1 MEFPLFSELILI
13 CALSVGS
20 IWLFTKLHLP
30 PLVGFLLAGIIVGP
44 HGFGWV
50 HSVREVEMLAEIGV
64 VLLLFTIGLEFS
76 LDRLMR
82 IRRAVLVGG
91 SAQMGFTAAAVT
103 VIALWAGLALNQAVF
118 FGLAIALSSTAIVLK
133 VLQEKAWLETP
144 HGQSILG
151 VLIFQDIAV
160 VPVLLMVPLLG
171 GNEPLTAWGLGT
183 LLLKMVAVLGFIFYG
198 VNHALPRLFQAV
210 AKIQNREIF
219 LLFVIVLCFS
229 VAWLTSK
236 AGLSLALG
244 GFLAGLVISRSE
256 FSVQALSSIQPFRDV
271 FTSFFFV
278 SIGMLFN
285 VGLVAG
291 NPLLIVGL
299 GVLAYVLKSALAAS
313 AAALL
318 RLPVRNIIFTG
329 LALGQIG
336 EFSFIAL
343 QTGADAGLIGDRLY
357 DTTLAF
363 SVVTM
368 ALTPFILGAAPRLV
382 AVLDRYRSY
391 TPQANDPN
399 ELSYKDHI
407 LVVGYGL
414 SGRNMAQAA
423 QMADISYVVLEL
435 NPETVREQQA
445 LGVPIHFGDASQ
457 PNVLEHFGIQR
468 AAVVVVAV
476 NDPLATRHIV
486 HLAKSLNS
494 LVHII
499 VRTRFIE
506 ELPALRRAGADE
518 IVSEQYEA
526 SIEMF
531 ARILAQ
537 YNIPFEDIE
546 QAEAMI
552 RAEDY
557 GMLRGKRGNDAKI
570 PNIRLDI
577 GESGVCTF
585 SVHAADPICGLS
597 LAHAQLRKKYK
608 VTAVALKR
616 DGHLMGNPGANTP
629 LQDGDELYV
638 FGRPQ
643 DLLSAYTALFAPDT
657 ADEADAPDAFAGP
670 ACLKAYGAM
679 KDNGAT
685 DEEEGG

>member
-1 MEFPLFSELILI
+1 MEIPLFSELILI

-20 IWLFTKLHLP
+20 IWLFTKLRLP
-30 PLVGFLLAGIIVGP
+30 PLVGFLLAGIVVGP

-50 HSVREVEMLAEIGV
+50 HSVHEVEMLAEIGV
-64 VLLLFTIGLEFS
+64 ILLLFTIGLEFS

-82 IRRAVLVGG
+82 IRRAVLLGG
-91 SAQMGFTAAAVT
+91 SAQMGLTACLVA

-133 VLQEKAWLETP
+133 VLQEKSWLETP

-151 VLIFQDIAV
+151 ILIFQDIAV
-160 VPVLLMVPLLG
+160 VPVLLLVQILG
-171 GNEPLTAWGLGT
+171 GNDPLTFWGLAS
-183 LLLKMVAVLGFIFYG
+183 LLLKMAAVLGFIFYG
-198 VNHALPRLFQAV
+198 VNHVVPRLFQAV
-210 AKIQNREIF
+210 AKTQNREIF

-256 FSVQALSSIQPFRDV
+256 FSLQALSSIQPFRDV

-285 VGLVAG
+285 VGLVLE

-299 GVLAYVLKSALAAS
+299 GAGAYLLKAVLAGSS
-313 AAALL
+313 AAFLK
-318 RLPVRNIIFTG
+318 LPARNIVFTG
-329 LALGQIG
+329 VALGQIG

-343 QTGADAGLIGDRLY
+343 QTGAEAGLVGARLY

-368 ALTPFILGAAPRLV
+368 ALTPFIIGAAPRLV
-382 AVLDRYRSY
+382 AVLDRYRPY
-391 TPQANDPN
+391 TPQARDPS
-399 ELSYKDHI
+399 ELPLKNHI

-423 QMADISYVVLEL
+423 RMADISYVVLEL
-435 NPETVREQQA
+435 NPETVRTQQA
-445 LGVPIHFGDASQ
+445 LGIPIHFGDATQ
-457 PNVLEHFGIQR
+457 PSVLEHFGITG

-486 HLAKSLNS
+486 HLAKSLNPM
-494 LVHII
+494 VHII
-499 VRTRFIE
+499 VRTRFVE
-506 ELPALRRAGADE
+506 ELPALRRVGADE

-552 RAEDY
+552 RAQDY
-557 GMLRGKRGNDAKI
+557 GMLRGKQGRDAKI

-577 GESGVCTF
+577 GESGVCSF
-585 SVHAADPICGLS
+585 AVQDGVPICGVS
-597 LAHAQLRKKYK
+597 LAQAQLRKKYK
-608 VTAVALKR
+608 VTAVAFKR
-616 DGHLMGNPGANTP
+616 DGHVVGNPGAGEV
-629 LQDGDELYV
+629 LQAGDELYV

-643 DLLSAYTALFAPDT
+643 DLLNAYSELFTSQGAGYEFFD
-657 ADEADAPDAFAGP
+657 ADNFAGP
-670 ACLKAYGAM
+670 ACLQAYLSKMPTGA
-679 KDNGAT
+679 DG
-685 DEEEGG
+685 EGS